1 MRTMRLRMNPRMRI
15 RLLYWQSKAV
25 AYKAHLHNRHQS
37 VEKEDKLLGI
47 IVNCLADALI
57 TLALV
62 VLATDYLSYLRSVQ
76 KLKALRAS
84 KPTMITPGHL
94 TLLAHEEQVTYLIQF
109 SIILIALV
117 LIIYYFRW
125 KLSRLLEVTINN
137 GNGDN
142 SGSRM
147 LLLALIIVIG
157 LIILHYNYS
166 ARNYITE
173 GGNDESF
180 SSKIASNHHDSDNY
194 DFNN

>member
-1 MRTMRLRMNPRMRI
+1 MNPRMRI

-84 KPTMITPGHL
+84 KVTMITPGHL
-94 TLLAHEEQVTYLIQF
+94 TLLAHEEQVTYLIQL
-109 SIILIALV
+109 SIMLIALV

-125 KLSRLLEVTINN
+125 KLSRLLEVTIN

-147 LLLALIIVIG
+147 LLLVLIIVIG
-157 LIILHYNYS
+157 LIIFHYNYS
-166 ARNYITE
+166 AKNYITK
-173 GGNDESF
+173 GGNDESS